1 VSVVSR
7 AGIGVLTVRRYGS
20 RQIGYRAMYVQ
31 IGFTQ
36 WYALLTGRSSKS
48 YIRMLSA
55 KSGISQ
61 GLGLPAIR
69 EILQIRRDH
78 NSLYVTACRP

>member
-31 IGFTQ
+31 IGNPVV
-36 WYALLTGRSSKS
+36 RS
-48 YIRMLSA
+48 INR
-55 KSGISQ
+55 
-61 GLGLPAIR
+61 
-69 EILQIRRDH
+69 
-78 NSLYVTACRP
+78 T